1 MSRYNFRDNFS
12 PEKRALIMVK
22 MYDFKKQYLSIKDE
36 IDSSIQNVLDKSA
49 FSNGMFVEHFEKDFS
64 KYIGANYCLA
74 VNNGTSAL
82 HIALLALNIKDKDEV
97 LVPSF
102 SFFATCESVSLTG
115 AKPIFVDSDHTNF
128 NLDIKD
134 LESKIT
140 EKTKAIICVHLY
152 GNPCDMD
159 SLVSIANKYNLS
171 LIEDAAQAHGASYK
185 NKKVGNFGDFSCFS
199 FYPTKNLGAYGE
211 GGAVLT
217 NSKHNYDKLKSLRN
231 HGSLEQYKHEF
242 IGHNYRMSG
251 FQGSILSVK
260 LKYLEKWN
268 DIRIQNS
275 KLYSNLLND
284 INDVQIPFIDNDV
297 KHVFHQYVIRAQNRD
312 SLKKYLLEHNI
323 ESTIYYP
330 IPCHLQKPYLEYKVT
345 NSVSEKL
352 SKEVLALPI
361 SEHITKDNI
370 EYISETI
377 RNFYK

>member
-1 MSRYNFRDNFS
+1 
-12 PEKRALIMVK
+12 

-36 IDSSIQNVLDKSA
+36 INSSIQNVLDDSA
-49 FSNGMFVEHFEKDFS
+49 FSNGKYVQQFEKEFS
-64 KYIGANYCLA
+64 EYIGSNYSLS

-82 HIALLALNIKDKDEV
+82 HIALLALNISSNDEV

-115 AKPIFVDSDHTNF
+115 AKPIFVDSDYNNF

-159 SLVSIANKYNLS
+159 NLVSIAKKYNLS

-185 NKKVGNFGDFSCFS
+185 NKKIGNFGDFSCFS

-211 GGAVLT
+211 GGAVVT
-217 NSKHNYDKLKSLRN
+217 NSKENYNKLLALRN
-231 HGSLEQYKHEF
+231 HGSIKQYQHDM

-275 KLYSNLLND
+275 KIYNTLLND
-284 INDVQIPFIDNDV
+284 INDIQIPHTDNKN
-297 KHVFHQYVIRAQNRD
+297 KHVFHQYVIKVKNRD
-312 SLKKYLLEHNI
+312 SLKQYLYERNI
-323 ESTIYYP
+323 ESAIYYP
-330 IPCHLQKPYLEYKVT
+330 IPCHLQKPYLKYKFS
-345 NSVSEKL
+345 NSISEEL

-361 SEHITKDNI
+361 CEHVTEDNI
-370 EYISETI
+370 EYVSETI